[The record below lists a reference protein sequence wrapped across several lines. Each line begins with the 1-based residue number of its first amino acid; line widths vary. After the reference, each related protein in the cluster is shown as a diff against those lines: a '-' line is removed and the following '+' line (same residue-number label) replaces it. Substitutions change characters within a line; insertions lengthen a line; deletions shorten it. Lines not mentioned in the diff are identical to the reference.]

1 MYNKYVITSSL
12 KKHNK
17 RGHKE
22 IRLFNIPSPKWIK
35 TENPSKHD
43 LKKDCL
49 DSNSNYWN
57 CSTTQNTQSSSHNL
71 FTLKSNGS
79 TFSAGD
85 KHNHAISI
93 REKYFDDKRA
103 KYQNEIENKRAK
115 LLKNK
120 KELEMIKLK
129 KTERFNKVT
138 EMRKIKLKIHRLSNN
153 KRAQLCSSLDSKSYF
168 FNQKVEE
175 YFESNR
181 FINKQIN
188 YHSTFRFGKEHY
200 GEAHNRIDMMM
211 NLDRISSMSADKL
224 KKRHFENNFSDKEI
238 DLINEDLTYFMNN
251 NSKTGCKFFSRN
263 TLARKIEMED
273 QAEERKRLKEK
284 KKAEIAKKMTARN
297 SIIRNTQN
305 LFSSIIDK
313 NENKT
318 VNENKFHWITEKA
331 SPIRNKTEQDFM
343 TKVRSRVNLALNK
356 AHNEEIKH
364 EKEEKKKRENIEKE
378 LRLMNYELY
387 QTTKGTPLV
396 TIDNKREYA
405 LPASEKREYSLLANS
420 ANLKKMKKKFY
431 LNSKKN
437 EEEQIV
443 DQEKKLIQDYISKLR
458 DSYIS
463 KK

>member
-1 MYNKYVITSSL
+1 
-12 KKHNK
+12 
-17 RGHKE
+17 
-22 IRLFNIPSPKWIK
+22 
-35 TENPSKHD
+35 
-43 LKKDCL
+43 
-49 DSNSNYWN
+49 
-57 CSTTQNTQSSSHNL
+57 
-71 FTLKSNGS
+71 
-79 TFSAGD
+79 
-85 KHNHAISI
+85 
-93 REKYFDDKRA
+93 
-103 KYQNEIENKRAK
+103 
-115 LLKNK
+115 
-120 KELEMIKLK
+120 
-129 KTERFNKVT
+129 
-138 EMRKIKLKIHRLSNN
+138 
-153 KRAQLCSSLDSKSYF
+153 
-168 FNQKVEE
+168 
-175 YFESNR
+175 
-181 FINKQIN
+181 
-188 YHSTFRFGKEHY
+188 
-200 GEAHNRIDMMM
+200 
-211 NLDRISSMSADKL
+211 
-224 KKRHFENNFSDKEI
+224 
-238 DLINEDLTYFMNN
+238 
-251 NSKTGCKFFSRN
+251 
-263 TLARKIEMED
+263 MED

-297 SIIRNTQN
+297 SIMRNTQN

>member
-22 IRLFNIPSPKWIK
+22 IRLFNFPSTKWIK
-35 TENPSKHD
+35 TENPSKSD

-71 FTLKSNGS
+71 LSLKSNGS
-79 TFSAGD
+79 TFSVGD
-85 KHNHAISI
+85 KHNLAISI

-120 KELEMIKLK
+120 KELEKIKLK

-153 KRAQLCSSLDSKSYF
+153 NRDQLCSSLDSKSYF

-188 YHSTFRFGKEHY
+188 FHSTFRFGKEHY

-211 NLDRISSMSADKL
+211 NLDRITSMSADKL
-224 KKRHFENNFSDKEI
+224 KMRNFENNFSDKEI
-238 DLINEDLTYFMNN
+238 DLINEDPTYFMNN
-251 NSKTGCKFFSRN
+251 NSKTGCKFLSRN
-263 TLARKIEMED
+263 TLARKIAMED
-273 QAEERKRLKEK
+273 KAEERKRLKEK
-284 KKAEIAKKMTARN
+284 KKAEIAKKMTLAGEPP
-297 SIIRNTQN
+297 SCAK
-305 LFSSIIDK
+305 SSITIGLGIL
-313 NENKT
+313 EST
-318 VNENKFHWITEKA
+318 TGSFMML
-331 SPIRNKTEQDFM
+331 PI
-343 TKVRSRVNLALNK
+343 
-356 AHNEEIKH
+356 I
-364 EKEEKKKRENIEKE
+364 
-378 LRLMNYELY
+378 
-387 QTTKGTPLV
+387 
-396 TIDNKREYA
+396 
-405 LPASEKREYSLLANS
+405 
-420 ANLKKMKKKFY
+420 
-431 LNSKKN
+431 
-437 EEEQIV
+437 
-443 DQEKKLIQDYISKLR
+443 
-458 DSYIS
+458 
-463 KK
+463 